1 MKTLKVILMGII
13 LAVIFGMGSYYYKIQ
28 IKKITINKT
37 VEFEK
42 GERVGELL
50 KKIGVEEDLFL
61 KVYFRISGV
70 SSKIKAG
77 YYQLNDEYTIV
88 ELFQILQEG
97 RTEMVKVTIPE
108 GYTIK
113 EIKKLLIDKKMITE
127 EEFQL
132 ALDNVK
138 FPYITPNNNFE
149 GYFFPDTYYFAKGS
163 KANVIINTFL
173 KEFLKRYPVE
183 KYGQDESA
191 KKDFYKKIILASII
205 EREAVLDEEKPIIA
219 SVFYNRLK
227 KRMRLGSDATIN
239 YIFNYEKR
247 RIYYK
252 DLEIDSP
259 YNTYKNYGLTPTPI
273 GNPGKVSIEA
283 SLHPAKTNYLF
294 FVATYD
300 GTQSHHFT
308 KTYKEHMEY
317 QRKNKNKPK

>member
-1 MKTLKVILMGII
+1 MKVFKFLLLGIVLMFFLGGG
-13 LAVIFGMGSYYYKIQ
+13 LYYYEINM
-28 IKKITINKT
+28 KKITINKT

-50 KKIGVEEDLFL
+50 KKLGVKEDIFL
-61 KVYFRISGV
+61 KIYFRITGV
-70 SSKIKAG
+70 SSEIKAG
-77 YYQLNDEYTIV
+77 YYQLNDRYTVV
-88 ELFQILQEG
+88 ELFQILKEG

-127 EEFQL
+127 KEFQL
-132 ALDNVK
+132 ALNKVK

-163 KANVIINTFL
+163 KADVIVNTFL
-173 KEFLKRYPVE
+173 GEFLKRYPVE
-183 KYGQDESA
+183 KYGQSEEA
-191 KKDFYKKIILASII
+191 KKDFYKKLIMASII
-205 EREAVLDEEKPIIA
+205 EREAVLDKEKPIIA

-227 KRMRLGSDATIN
+227 KGMRLGSDATIN

-252 DLEIDSP
+252 DLKIDSP

-273 GNPGKVSIEA
+273 GNPGKISISA
-283 SLHPAKTNYLF
+283 SLNPAKTDYLF